1 MQQKSK
7 GNMSMAGMNTTKY
20 RRVTVGLLGG
30 GGGGL
35 DCRADGLA
43 GGEVEGLWVVREGG
57 LIGVGL

>member
-1 MQQKSK
+1 
-7 GNMSMAGMNTTKY
+7 MSMAGMNTTKY